1 MTIVRWHASL
11 LVTAGSR
18 AVSGKLLQ
26 QPGVQV
32 SMPQTQLCAP
42 IVQLEITMVNPAF
55 ARKKRSRTRLPSV
68 FLCLTSGLTIVLLY

>member
-32 SMPQTQLCAP
+32 SMPQTQLCVPHRAVGNYGGESC
-42 IVQLEITMVNPAF
+42 IGQEE
-55 ARKKRSRTRLPSV
+55 KKQDHAAECVPM
-68 FLCLTSGLTIVLLY
+68 FD